1 VGQLEGFRCV
11 NNSVCVSL
19 GIDLDDLAPTFR
31 GRCDKRLV
39 LGDWR
44 RFFSDWSVLSL
55 IETRHTML

>member
-44 RFFSDWSVLSL
+44 RFFSD
-55 IETRHTML
+55 